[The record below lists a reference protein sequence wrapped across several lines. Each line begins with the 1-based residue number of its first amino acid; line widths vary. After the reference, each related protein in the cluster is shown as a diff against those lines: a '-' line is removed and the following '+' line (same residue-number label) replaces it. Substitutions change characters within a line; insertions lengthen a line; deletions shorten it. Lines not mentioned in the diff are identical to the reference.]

1 MSHKFSLAH
10 LTVLGWS
17 PAEMAYNA
25 SLLGYDY
32 IGIRNINMGVKGER
46 DFSIPFG
53 SGRYKSLKEALEETG
68 MKIHDIELARVL
80 DGGDVSSYEPAFEAG
95 ASLGA
100 RAVLSSIWTDKKDY
114 YIEQFA
120 KLCDLA
126 AQYGMT
132 VNLEYVTWAGVW
144 NLKGVMEV
152 LNAVKRPNARV
163 MADTLHTWRSR
174 VSLGELRSVP
184 KKLFDMAHI
193 CDAPA
198 EIPDRGDKDALI
210 YTGRDARYYVGEG
223 GIDVAGI
230 VKCMR
235 EDTVL
240 SIELPHLAR
249 AAEYGYTEHA
259 RRCLAT
265 AKEYRRKNGAD

>member
-249 AAEYGYTEHA
+249 AAAAIRSTHA
-259 RRCLAT
+259 AASRR
-265 AKEYRRKNGAD
+265 RRNI